1 MWPCLLR
8 ANAVLVHCASLPLPQ
23 TLQTTAEAAHRM
35 YMLALDKGI
44 TRGKPVLHVAAS
56 MLYIACRRAPTPH
69 LLIDF
74 SEALRVDV
82 FTLAKTY
89 SQFVHAMNL
98 PVNVIDPS
106 IYVERFAGKL
116 GLGEDTHAVSNTA
129 LRMLSRMRKDWITTG
144 RHPAGLFGV
153 SLLIAARV
161 HGYAVEAEQVL
172 NSVRVADATLRA
184 RLAEFENTAASF
196 LSLPELNQA
205 PGEAD
210 PPAFVRATLNEA
222 QGKLRTA
229 EALGLLE
236 YELPSSTIEAVD
248 MLITNSNLMTPAEL
262 LIAAYQDGKWQLPAT
277 TLLPVQTPPRALLD
291 EPAGG
296 SDAEQAG
303 ADSGQERSPTA
314 AGQKRKRAAAAASSA
329 PPAAETVS
337 PVPAQA
343 VAHASHSTALWDQVN
358 EHGPCVL
365 DEWVLAPLR
374 PPRPP
379 LPPHLASNPPKLQL
393 HDVMPALPAGSLAE
407 GDIIIREVSTRRL
420 PAGARAA
427 LVTLLAHHEPS
438 CHTILDQ
445 IDQAALSDIKQRKLL
460 STTWYAGKQDDELML
475 QALDAAHS
483 RLRAAVASINA
494 VQLLADGALQD
505 EPAESEPAAE
515 LAATSAAEKWKPAR
529 GARRSSR
536 PTRGRRAAFAAAVE
550 ACCQPRAQKFAAR
563 QPADSEWQ
571 PSDNSGNDGPALAF
585 PTKRPRAKRPARAGG
600 TQPGVHRS
608 VADWGSAAS
617 AMDTELG
624 ADIDAL
630 SDASSPRI
638 VLEVLPAWKE
648 RWELTAEEEALV
660 EQKAAEAQAQV
671 PRLPSYRVPLPYDEE
686 AWQAWQAERENA
698 ADDEAEPD
706 YLSSLSDQE
715 TALASVQAR
724 RSDRRSTLTVYEQ
737 LASSMAQALS
747 QDMPAPGSQP
757 PQSSQVNPAEPTA
770 PDTQLVI
777 SQADDD
783 AAASQA
789 LVLMP
794 PSELS
799 VAGTAHTDAAA
810 LLQLLPAHT
819 AENVGPTQIVLH
831 EGPLDAALREAA
843 NADFC
848 AVPEEQLTDV
858 AEEEID
864 ALLLPPSEAAKRE
877 DIWNRLYKEY
887 MAELEQRA
895 KTGGRR
901 GKKRVLRRD
910 LAADTPSAAVSAMP
924 ARNRPSSK
932 INKNVHDQLRSGNM
946 AALLAKLDAEDL
958 AGEEDA
964 GTALDPFGSAGGGAM
979 DVSME
984 TLLYGDGAAAAA
996 TSEPASRAW
1005 SGGEPGRRA
1014 RALSNVTLED
1024 VADTQLAAGMADRA
1038 MRAPAESLPAA
1049 RRAEPHADARAG
1061 AAAEADAG
1069 DFSDDEDLLQMASD
1083 EEGPGGLVPEVDDM
1097 GDDDNDDMYMDE

>member
-1 MWPCLLR
+1 M
-8 ANAVLVHCASLPLPQ
+8 
-23 TLQTTAEAAHRM
+23 
-35 YMLALDKGI
+35 
-44 TRGKPVLHVAAS
+44 LHVAAS

-196 LSLPELNQA
+196 LSLTELNQA

-248 MLITNSNLMTPAEL
+248 MLIANSNLMTPAEL
-262 LIAAYQDGKWQLPAT
+262 LIAAYHDDKWQLPAT
-277 TLLPVQTPPRALLD
+277 TLLPVQAPPKALLD
-291 EPAGG
+291 EPASG
-296 SDAEQAG
+296 SDAEQTGAG
-303 ADSGQERSPTA
+303 SDQERSPAA
-314 AGQKRKRAAAAASSA
+314 AGQKRKRAAAAATSTA
-329 PPAAETVS
+329 PVAQTAAAS
-337 PVPAQA
+337 AQA
-343 VAHASHSTALWDQVN
+343 VALASHSTALWNQVS

-379 LPPHLASNPPKLQL
+379 PPPHLASNPPKLQL
-393 HDVMPALPAGSLAE
+393 HDVMPALPAGSLVE
-407 GDIIIREVSTRRL
+407 GDIIIREVPTRRL
-420 PAGARAA
+420 TTAARTA

-438 CHTILDQ
+438 CHAILDQ

-475 QALDAAHS
+475 QALDTAHS

-505 EPAESEPAAE
+505 EPTEPEPAAE
-515 LAATSAAEKWKPAR
+515 LAAASAAEKWKPAR
-529 GARRSSR
+529 GACRSSR

-550 ACCQPRAQKFAAR
+550 ACCQPRAQKYAAR

-571 PSDNSGNDGPALAF
+571 PSEDSGNDGPALAF
-585 PTKRPRAKRPARAGG
+585 PAKRPRAKRPARAGG

-638 VLEVLPAWKE
+638 VLEALPAWKE

-660 EQKAAEAQAQV
+660 EQKAAEAQAQA

-686 AWQAWQAERENA
+686 AWQAWQAEHANA

-706 YLSSLSDQE
+706 DLSPLSGHE

-747 QDMPAPGSQP
+747 QDMPGPASQP
-757 PQSSQVNPAEPTA
+757 PQLSQVNPAEPTA
-770 PDTQLVI
+770 PDMQLAVT
-777 SQADDD
+777 QADDG
-783 AAASQA
+783 AASSQA
-789 LVLMP
+789 LVLLP

-799 VAGTAHTDAAA
+799 VAGTAQTDAAA
-810 LLQLLPAHT
+810 LLQVLPAHT
-819 AENVGPTQIVLH
+819 AENAGPTQIVLH

-843 NADFC
+843 NADFR

-864 ALLLPPSEAAKRE
+864 ALLLPPSEAAKRA

-887 MAELEQRA
+887 MAEMEQRA

-910 LAADTPSAAVSAMP
+910 LAADTPSAAVSAML

-946 AALLAKLDAEDL
+946 AALLAKLDAEDM

-964 GTALDPFGSAGGGAM
+964 GTAPDPFGSAGGRAM

-996 TSEPASRAW
+996 VSEPASRAW

-1049 RRAEPHADARAG
+1049 RRADSHAAARAG

-1069 DFSDDEDLLQMASD
+1069 DFSDEEDLLQMASD
-1083 EEGPGGLVPEVDDM
+1083 EEGPGELAPDVDDM